1 MTTLIKFTAVQTQT
15 LIAQTKNV
23 YWEGALLG
31 QGLPWAKTTATKAP
45 EKRDNDAPLQ
55 NTPADVRTV
64 ILVLGGFL
72 LTLFFVTKVALGL

>member
-1 MTTLIKFTAVQTQT
+1 MAIGQNVSDKDRRGLQRQFERRAKKLYF
-15 LIAQTKNV
+15 KNA
-23 YWEGALLG
+23 G
-31 QGLPWAKTTATKAP
+31 P
-45 EKRDNDAPLQ
+45 EPD